1 MNTPHNDASGVV
13 HIAAASPGS
22 SPGLVA
28 NAQTPEASVQPR
40 PLGKLLDG
48 ICEILQRYVFFQLQ
62 EQVTAGGLWV
72 VHTWVLDAFD
82 YTPYLHVHSAEKRS
96 GKSRLLDVLVL
107 VVRGPWR
114 TAGVSLAALFR
125 KVERDTP
132 TLLYDEIDTVFRS
145 SKNDDTKDIQGF
157 LNAGF
162 ERGATFCRCVG
173 QNANLDIQEFQPFC
187 PKALSGIGEVLP
199 DTTADRC
206 LPIEL
211 VRQSRE
217 EKTERFRKRE
227 AEAVVANIRTELEAW
242 AQQPEVIEKLREA
255 RPDLPEELTDRQQD
269 ICEPLLAIADL
280 AGGEWPDKARG
291 ALVKL
296 CCLKEDASSGVT
308 LLADIRDIFNSTG
321 EDKMTTKDLL
331 ERLTAIEADRPYAFW
346 WEDALKN
353 GRLKASATKLAK
365 LVKPY
370 GVTPRKI
377 RIGNETVRGYYR
389 ADFAEAWERYLPKS
403 LPSLRRDRTNGT
415 NGTHS
420 SLTETSCS
428 VSDMARRNVPCSPVQ
443 NGTRVPLAKSRV
455 FHLFRLFRPHS
466 VGRRVDTRGKAASLS
481 RNS

>member
-1 MNTPHNDASGVV
+1 LD
-13 HIAAASPGS
+13 
-22 SPGLVA
+22 
-28 NAQTPEASVQPR
+28 
-40 PLGKLLDG
+40 KLLDA
-48 ICEILQRYVFFQLQ
+48 ICEVLQRYVFFQLP
-62 EQVTAGGLWV
+62 EQVIATGLRV

-96 GKSRLLDVLVL
+96 GKSRLLDVLALL
-107 VVRGPWR
+107 VREPWR

-125 KVERDTP
+125 KVERDQP
-132 TLLYDEIDTVFRS
+132 TLLYDEIDTVFSNSR
-145 SKNDDTKDIQGF
+145 KDDTKDIQGF

-173 QNANLDIQEFQPFC
+173 QNADLDIQEFEPFC

-206 LPIEL
+206 VPIEL

-227 AEAVVANIRTELEAW
+227 VEAVVANIRAELEAW
-242 AQQPEVIEKLREA
+242 AQQPEEIDRLREA

-269 ICEPLLAIADL
+269 ICEPLLSIADL
-280 AGGEWPDKARG
+280 AGGEWSKKARS

-296 CCLKEDASSGVT
+296 CCVKGDASSGVT

-346 WEDALKN
+346 WEEALKHD
-353 GRLKASATKLAK
+353 RLKSAATKLAK
-365 LVKPY
+365 LLKPY

-377 RIGNETVRGYYR
+377 RVGNETVRGYYR
-389 ADFAEAWERYLPKS
+389 ADLEQAWKRYLPNS
-403 LPSLRRDRTNGT
+403 LPSPRGDGTNGT
-415 NGTHS
+415 NGTAS
-420 SLTETSCS
+420 SLRETPCA
-428 VSDMARRNVPCSPVQ
+428 VSDMARRNVPSSLVQ
-443 NGTRVPLAKSRV
+443 DGTRFALAKSRV
-455 FHLFRLFRPHS
+455 FHLFRSFRRNS
-466 VGRRVDTRGKAASLS
+466 VGPGE
-481 RNS
+481 